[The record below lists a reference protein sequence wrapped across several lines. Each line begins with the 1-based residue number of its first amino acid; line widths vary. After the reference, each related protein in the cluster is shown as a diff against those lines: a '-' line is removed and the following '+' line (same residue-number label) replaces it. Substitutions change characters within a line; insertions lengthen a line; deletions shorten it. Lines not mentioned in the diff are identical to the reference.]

1 MITKA
6 SCRRKSYFGFRVQK
20 KREVQDGG
28 KAWQQEVRGQIWEIL
43 LQQQKQ
49 GRENEL
55 YVGRRNSQCPSPLVY
70 YLQWGSISF
79 RLHHLRQH
87 DQVGTNLLNT
97 WTYWGYFSFR
107 STQSKTPCKLNVLLG
122 KEHFCSFGDID
133 HPIHLWTQ
141 STLYTVVWGDI
152 TQHTL
157 YSGVRK
163 YSWMKL
169 TLVTWTIR

>member
-1 MITKA
+1 MATGSQRTNLRDTSSTAKTRQREWTI
-6 SCRRKSYFGFRVQK
+6 CGQK
-20 KREVQDGG
+20 EFSMPIPTGVLPS
-28 KAWQQEVRGQIWEIL
+28 VRLHL
-43 LQQQKQ
+43 LQT
-49 GRENEL
+49 
-55 YVGRRNSQCPSPLVY
+55 SPP
-70 YLQWGSISF
+70 QTA
-79 RLHHLRQH
+79 RP
-87 DQVGTNLLNT
+87 VGTNLLNT